1 MNEIYEIDTEII
13 KQTANDISSLTKEF
27 QTLIEALKTRINQI
41 NSVSFEWEGRSA
53 NNFVKITN
61 RQLDELYPFI
71 NMLMDY
77 SKEINLE
84 ALQYDQTVN
93 ELWRNL

>member
-53 NNFVKITN
+53 NNFVKIAN
-61 RQLDELYPFI
+61 KQLDELYPFI